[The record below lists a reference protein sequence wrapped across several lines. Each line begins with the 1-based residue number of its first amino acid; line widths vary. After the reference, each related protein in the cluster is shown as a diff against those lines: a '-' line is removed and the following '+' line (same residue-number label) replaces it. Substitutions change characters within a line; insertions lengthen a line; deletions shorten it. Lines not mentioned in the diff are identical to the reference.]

1 MKLLIKLDSENRLRK
16 GGTCKAQ
23 ERDEGKER
31 GKEK

>member
-23 ERDEGKER
+23 ERDAGEER